1 MLILLYPDRWG
12 DLRVVITM
20 RAASLRSFSG
30 HAALPGG
37 KADST
42 DETPCTNQPPPLPPP
57 RVPLCTRDSTDPGAF
72 ARCRPNRQERSLGG
86 NWPPEDDYGLPKP
99 FRIEQLC
106 TLPPALA
113 RTHLVVT
120 PCVALLRA
128 DRQRPGA
135 GGPDE
140 SSVVVEDTMIPK
152 LDAREVAAVFT
163 APFYNFLKE
172 HDLPVHEGQEPL
184 PPGHWYDGS
193 WIKWKDIP
201 WKVHNFHVPVN
212 NQRVST
218 PRRRGSLQAAATAA
232 AAEGKAGL
240 GGEDEPSERYKVW
253 GMTARVLVDAA
264 RVAYGEAP
272 EMEFNEEL
280 GDGDIIMIA
289 AEEGQFE
296 EQTAAPTKGD
306 EERGKI

>member
-1 MLILLYPDRWG
+1 MRLLAVDQIAR
-12 DLRVVITM
+12 RE
-20 RAASLRSFSG
+20 ASEEIGL
-30 HAALPGG
+30 
-37 KADST
+37 
-42 DETPCTNQPPPLPPP
+42 
-57 RVPLCTRDSTDPGAF
+57 
-72 ARCRPNRQERSLGG
+72 
-86 NWPPEDDYGLPKP
+86 PEDDYGLPKP